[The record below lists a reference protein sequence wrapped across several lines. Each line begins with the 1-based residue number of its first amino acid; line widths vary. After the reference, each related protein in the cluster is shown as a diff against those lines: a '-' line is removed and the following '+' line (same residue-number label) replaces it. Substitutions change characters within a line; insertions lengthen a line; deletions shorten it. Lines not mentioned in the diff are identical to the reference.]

1 MKLLLLE
8 LARWAVA
15 LAAVISLVLMFRSDP
30 ISDADPA
37 AVREAVTA
45 QMDMT
50 NVLEADNQMIRRLYG
65 LDIAAYEGCCLY
77 YPATNMGAE
86 ELLIVKLSDPDQAEG
101 VRSAIEARLQTQ
113 KNTFDGYG
121 VEQYDL
127 LINHAVVEVRGNFV
141 LFAVGQTSDQVR
153 QAFLD
158 AL

>member
-1 MKLLLLE
+1 MKILFLE
-8 LARWAVA
+8 IARWAVA
-15 LAAVISLVLMFRSDP
+15 LAAVICLVLMFKADP
-30 ISDADPA
+30 ISDAEPG

-45 QMDMT
+45 QMDLS

-65 LDIAAYEGCCLY
+65 LDIAAYESCILY

-86 ELLIVKLSDPDQAEG
+86 ELLIVKLSSPEQAQA

-127 LINHAVVEVRGNFV
+127 LTNHAVVEVRGNFV
-141 LFAVGQTSDQVR
+141 LFAVGQTSSQVR

>member
-15 LAAVISLVLMFRSDP
+15 LAAVVSLVLMFRSDP

-65 LDIAAYEGCCLY
+65 LDIAAYEGAASITL
-77 YPATNMGAE
+77 PPTW
-86 ELLIVKLSDPDQAEG
+86 VP
-101 VRSAIEARLQTQ
+101 RSC
-113 KNTFDGYG
+113 
-121 VEQYDL
+121 
-127 LINHAVVEVRGNFV
+127 
-141 LFAVGQTSDQVR
+141 
-153 QAFLD
+153 
-158 AL
+158 

>member
-1 MKLLLLE
+1 MKKLLLE
-8 LARWAVA
+8 IARWAVA
-15 LAAVISLVLMFRSDP
+15 LAAVVSLAVVFRSAP

-45 QMDMT
+45 QMDLT

-65 LDIAAYEGCCLY
+65 LDIAAYEGCILY

-86 ELLIVKLSDPDQAEG
+86 ELLIVKLADPEQAQT
-101 VRSAIEARLQTQ
+101 VQSAVEKRLQTQ

-127 LINHAVVEVRGNFV
+127 LTNHAVVEVRGTYV